1 MINITT
7 IAGLVVFF
15 GILIFIANNIRK
27 RGIDILSVLLVIV
40 DFTLLLMLAFQEMTY
55 EIINSLGFWRPEIA
69 FLSIIS
75 ITAFFLAVKSYFN
88 QRELERDITLL
99 TRKIALKNKKENS

>member
-7 IAGLVVFF
+7 IIGLVVFL
-15 GILIFIANNIRK
+15 GILIFIANNIRTK
-27 RGIDILSVLLVIV
+27 GVDILSFLLVII
-40 DFTLLLMLAFQEMTY
+40 DFTLLLMIAFQQITY
-55 EIINSLGFWRPEIA
+55 NIINSLGFWRPEIA

-88 QRELERDITLL
+88 QRELEKEITLL
-99 TRKIALKNKKENS
+99 TREIALREKKK

>member
-7 IAGLVVFF
+7 IAGLIVFL

-27 RGIDILSVLLVIV
+27 RGIDVLSVLLLIV
-40 DFTLLLMLAFQEMTY
+40 DFTLLLMIVFQEITY

-69 FLSIIS
+69 FLSIVS
-75 ITAFFLAVKSYFN
+75 ITAFFLAVKSYFS
-88 QRELERDITLL
+88 QREIEKEITIIS
-99 TRKIALKNKKENS
+99 REIALKNEK